1 MLAAGCY
8 CFTFRDHYSVVFYRG
23 SSSLLGCISQLG
35 LGSLGVYSMTMDSSD
50 STSFSVAGETSSAAQ
65 ESSLPTGSKILVI
78 VTSSIGA
85 ALVDVLKLRPRGHST
100 PYMARPEEYPIYFEQ
115 RYSVRSSRYPLS
127 LKSKHKTKN
136 LPGLPGPV
144 TQPGAE
150 MADKPP
156 SVIMEPHMAYL
167 KSSDKRFL
175 NRAGT
180 KKSQASNVPSISVR
194 SVGDEPL
201 SPTSS
206 SHRHTRWSWT
216 NSEAPSTPRLNI
228 ERKRTSNGSLA
239 PNYKPVG
246 FGNDY
251 QLTAIQEDSLS
262 PGLPVV
268 HGMPRMGGVPDK
280 AQELLETGGAG
291 YLPPRVPSKS
301 KSSAPWKSV
310 FRG

>member
-1 MLAAGCY
+1 M
-8 CFTFRDHYSVVFYRG
+8 FFF
-23 SSSLLGCISQLG
+23 LL
-35 LGSLGVYSMTMDSSD
+35 Y
-50 STSFSVAGETSSAAQ
+50 
-65 ESSLPTGSKILVI
+65 VI
-78 VTSSIGA
+78 RQMRRGA
-85 ALVDVLKLRPRGHST
+85 ALVDVLKLRPRGHT
-100 PYMARPEEYPIYFEQ
+100 APYMARPQEYPIYYEQ

-127 LKSKHKTKN
+127 LKSKTRASKN

-150 MADKPP
+150 MANKPP

-167 KSSDKRFL
+167 KSGDKKFL
-175 NRAGT
+175 NRSGT
-180 KKSQASNVPSISVR
+180 KKSQSSNVPSISIR
-194 SVGDEPL
+194 SVGDEPM

-206 SHRHTRWSWT
+206 THRTTRWSWT

-228 ERKRTSNGSLA
+228 ERKRTSNGSLV

-262 PGLPVV
+262 PGLPVRTNS
-268 HGMPRMGGVPDK
+268 MPMGGVPDK

-291 YLPPRVPSKS
+291 YLPPRVPPKT
-301 KSSAPWKSV
+301 KSSPWKSV

>member
-1 MLAAGCY
+1 
-8 CFTFRDHYSVVFYRG
+8 V
-23 SSSLLGCISQLG
+23 LLFFFL
-35 LGSLGVYSMTMDSSD
+35 VY
-50 STSFSVAGETSSAAQ
+50 
-65 ESSLPTGSKILVI
+65 VI
-78 VTSSIGA
+78 RRMRRGA
-85 ALVDVLKLRPRGHST
+85 ALIDILKLRPRGHAT
-100 PYMARPEEYPIYFEQ
+100 PYMAHPQEYPIYYEQ

-127 LKSKHKTKN
+127 LRSKNRASKN

-150 MADKPP
+150 MANKPP

-167 KSSDKRFL
+167 KSSDRRYP
-175 NRAGT
+175 NRSGT

-194 SVGDEPL
+194 SVGDEPT
-201 SPTSS
+201 SPISS
-206 SHRHTRWSWT
+206 THRTTRWSWT

-228 ERKRTSNGSLA
+228 ERKRSSNGSLV

-251 QLTAIQEDSLS
+251 QLSSIQEDIFS
-262 PGLPVV
+262 PGLPVRTNS
-268 HGMPRMGGVPDK
+268 MPMGGVPDK

-291 YLPPRVPSKS
+291 YLPPRVPSKT
-301 KSSAPWKSV
+301 KSSSWKSV